1 MHLTTNSVVTTCTTK
16 FIETSKEKLKLIP
29 TLVTSVHLFHL
40 NCVSDEDNK
49 QKIKIIK
56 TH

>member
-29 TLVTSVHLFHL
+29 TLAASVHLFHL